1 MGNRVCSENYKKF
14 IRGIDNS
21 NFTLVDIIDYTRKSI
36 QLIAGD
42 LHIGRLEAIVD
53 AYPNVIDR
61 VGYRGR
67 ELLFQ
72 AFDGYDPDL
81 YSMEFQTGGGVSI
94 TMNAYPE
101 KGYVWTEEE
110 KDDLQFVCGN
120 FFNLF
125 EKARSTSVL
134 KRAAVTDSQTGA
146 TNITGLL
153 KYAGKLKS
161 ENSLGRYTI
170 AFMNI
175 KNFKYI
181 NKSMGVAQGDKVL
194 MGFVDKLYGFIM
206 PDERITRLGGDNFL
220 ALLRDERVK
229 EFIKFISPLVL
240 TTEMSGKRE
249 SLEIFFRVG
258 IYDID
263 DEIEFGDAITN
274 GNTALAAS
282 RKEGNGDI
290 VWFNEEMQKDDISH
304 KKTSFMFA
312 QALANREFVVYYQ
325 PKVALEDNKLCGCE
339 ALARWI
345 REGEVIPPIS
355 FIPALEHDGSICN
368 LDFYIFENVCS
379 DIRQWI
385 TDGIDPVT
393 VSVNFSKYHLRNS
406 DFEKRIIAIIERYG
420 IDPKYIEIE
429 LTESACYED
438 MDRLKEFI
446 KNMKYNNI
454 KVSIDDFGT
463 GYSSLGLLKDLKVNV
478 IKIDQSF
485 VRGLDTPE
493 MSSESDMIV
502 LRNVIRMIRELD
514 MKVIAEGV
522 ETSEEADF
530 LKGADC
536 VMAQGFLFDKPMP
549 RDEYELVLKGKRTY

>member
-72 AFDGYDPDL
+72 AFDGYDPNL

-125 EKARSTSVL
+125 EKARSTSIL

-240 TTEMSGKRE
+240 TTEMAGKRE

-393 VSVNFSKYHLRNS
+393 VSVNFSKYHLKNN

>member
-1 MGNRVCSENYKKF
+1 
-14 IRGIDNS
+14 
-21 NFTLVDIIDYTRKSI
+21 
-36 QLIAGD
+36 
-42 LHIGRLEAIVD
+42 
-53 AYPNVIDR
+53 
-61 VGYRGR
+61 
-67 ELLFQ
+67 
-72 AFDGYDPDL
+72 
-81 YSMEFQTGGGVSI
+81 
-94 TMNAYPE
+94 
-101 KGYVWTEEE
+101 
-110 KDDLQFVCGN
+110 
-120 FFNLF
+120 
-125 EKARSTSVL
+125 
-134 KRAAVTDSQTGA
+134 
-146 TNITGLL
+146 
-153 KYAGKLKS
+153 
-161 ENSLGRYTI
+161 
-170 AFMNI
+170 MNI

-393 VSVNFSKYHLRNS
+393 VSVNFSKYHLKNN

-438 MDRLKEFI
+438 MERLKEFI

-463 GYSSLGLLKDLKVNV
+463 GYSSLSLLKDLKVNV

-493 MSSESDMIV
+493 VSSESDMIV

-530 LKGADC
+530 LKGAEC

-549 RDEYELVLKGKRTY
+549 RDEYELVLKSKRTY

>member
-125 EKARSTSVL
+125 EKARSTSIL

-325 PKVALEDNKLCGCE
+325 PKVTLEDNKLCGCE

-502 LRNVIRMIRELD
+502 LRNVIKMIRELD

>member
-81 YSMEFQTGGGVSI
+81 YTMEFQTGGGVSI

>member
-1 MGNRVCSENYKKF
+1 MGNRICSENYKKF

-72 AFDGYDPDL
+72 AFDGYDPDM

-110 KDDLQFVCGN
+110 KDDLQFVCAN

-125 EKARSTSVL
+125 EKARSTSIL

-393 VSVNFSKYHLRNS
+393 VSVNFSKYHLKNN

-438 MDRLKEFI
+438 MERLKEFI

-463 GYSSLGLLKDLKVNV
+463 GYSSLSLLKDLKVNV

-485 VRGLDTPE
+485 VRGLDTHE

>member
-1 MGNRVCSENYKKF
+1 MGNRICSENYKKF

-72 AFDGYDPDL
+72 AFDGYDPDM

-110 KDDLQFVCGN
+110 KDDLQFVCAN

-125 EKARSTSVL
+125 EKARSTSIL

-393 VSVNFSKYHLRNS
+393 VSVNFSKYHLKNN

-438 MDRLKEFI
+438 MERLKEFI

-463 GYSSLGLLKDLKVNV
+463 GYSSLSLLKDLKVNV

-530 LKGADC
+530 LKGAEC

>member
-125 EKARSTSVL
+125 EKARSTSIL

-290 VWFNEEMQKDDISH
+290 VWFNEEMQRDDISH

>member
-1 MGNRVCSENYKKF
+1 MGNRICSENYKKF

-72 AFDGYDPDL
+72 AFDGYDPNL

-110 KDDLQFVCGN
+110 KDDLQFVCAN

-125 EKARSTSVL
+125 EKARSTSIL

-393 VSVNFSKYHLRNS
+393 VSVNFSKYHLKNN

-438 MDRLKEFI
+438 MERLKEFI

-463 GYSSLGLLKDLKVNV
+463 GYSSLSLLKDLKVNV

-530 LKGADC
+530 LKGAEC